1 MQINNFQG
9 GLTNIS
15 AKIEALVARTDRF
28 HIRHGDV
35 VAEDETVPEVKR
47 RGQAGGSGSCDEAV
61 ERVSGLF
68 KLGEQD

>member
-1 MQINNFQG
+1 MTMSHELLHTQKYKEVVELQN
-9 GLTNIS
+9 
-15 AKIEALVARTDRF
+15 KRTDRF

-35 VAEDETVPEVKR
+35 VAEHETVPEVKR